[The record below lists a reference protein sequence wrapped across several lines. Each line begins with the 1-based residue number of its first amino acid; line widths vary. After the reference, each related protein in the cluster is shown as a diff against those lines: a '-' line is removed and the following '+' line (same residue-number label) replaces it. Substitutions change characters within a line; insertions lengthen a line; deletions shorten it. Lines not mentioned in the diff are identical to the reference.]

1 MNKKSL
7 MHYFKGSLIIA
18 VLGILLAMGFVAFQ
32 ERNLLLILQA
42 GLTALLLAVLEVSL
56 SFDNAVV
63 NATVLKRMNDLWRHR
78 FLTWG
83 ILVAVFGMRLVFPL
97 VIVSV
102 VAKINPLSALVLSFS
117 DPKSYAEMMLSAHIP
132 VSAFGG
138 MFLFMVFIHY
148 FLNEEKDTHWLHFLE
163 HNMARAGQFKGV
175 EILMTLLVLLILS
188 YSVPENSQAIFLISG
203 LWGIITFVVV
213 HGLSDLLETQQDKLT
228 GAVASAG
235 FGLFLYLEI
244 LDASFSFDGVIG
256 AFALTNSLIQ
266 IMIGLGIGAFFVR
279 SLTIYLV
286 ENETLDNFKYL
297 EHGAFYALGC
307 LAFLMLFDTILH
319 IPEWLTGLSGAAILG
334 LSILWS
340 IKENR
345 QERAQ

>member
-7 MHYFKGSLIIA
+7 MHYFKGSLITA
-18 VLGILLAMGFVAFQ
+18 VVGIVMAMGFVAYQ
-32 ERNLLLILQA
+32 ERNLVLVLQA
-42 GLTALLLAVLEVSL
+42 GLTAILLAVLEVSL

-63 NATVLKRMNDLWRHR
+63 NATVLKRMSDLWRHR

-83 ILVAVFGMRLVFPL
+83 ILIAVFGMRLIFPL

-102 VAKINPLSALVLSFS
+102 VAKIDPISALSLSLT
-117 DPKSYAEMMLSAHIP
+117 DPKSYAEMMFSAHIP

-138 MFLFMVFIHY
+138 MFLLMVFIHY
-148 FLNEEKDTHWLHFLE
+148 FFDEEKETHWIQFIE
-163 HNMARAGQFKGV
+163 KQMSRAAQFKGA
-175 EILMTLLVLLILS
+175 EIVITLLVLLTLS
-188 YSVPENSQAIFLISG
+188 HTVPEEAKQTFLISG
-203 LWGIITFVVV
+203 VWGIITFMVV
-213 HGLSDLLETQQDKLT
+213 HGLSELIESQQIKLT
-228 GAVASAG
+228 GVVASAG

-256 AFALTNSLIQ
+256 AFALTNSLFQ

-286 ENETLDNFKYL
+286 ENETLDHFKYL

-319 IPEWLTGLSGAAILG
+319 IPEWLTGLSGALILG
-334 LSILWS
+334 LSIFWS
-340 IKENR
+340 IKENGQKR
-345 QERAQ
+345 TE

>member
-1 MNKKSL
+1 MNKKNL
-7 MHYFKGSLIIA
+7 MHYFKGSII
-18 VLGILLAMGFVAFQ
+18 VSVIGILLAMGIVGYQEGNVAHVA
-32 ERNLLLILQA
+32 QA
-42 GLTALLLAVLEVSL
+42 GLTALLLAVLEISL

-63 NATVLKRMNDLWRHR
+63 NATVLKRMSDVWRHR

-83 ILVAVFGMRLVFPL
+83 ILIAVFGMRLIFPL

-102 VAKINPLSALVLSFS
+102 VAQINPFSALMLSFT

-138 MFLFMVFIHY
+138 MFLFMVFIH
-148 FLNEEKDTHWLHFLE
+148 FFFDEEKDTHWINFLE
-163 HNMARAGQFKGV
+163 RHMARAAQFKGAELV
-175 EILMTLLVLLILS
+175 ITLLVLLLLS
-188 YSVPENSQAIFLISG
+188 YSIPVEHQQTFLVSG
-203 LWGIITFVVV
+203 VWGIITFMMV
-213 HGLSDLLETQQDKLT
+213 HGLSELLESQQGKLT
-228 GAVASAG
+228 TTVASAG

-244 LDASFSFDGVIG
+244 LDASFSFDGVVG

-286 ENETLDNFKYL
+286 ENETLDAFKYL

-307 LAFLMLFDTILH
+307 LAFLMLFDTIFH
-319 IPEWLTGLSGAAILG
+319 VPEWLTGLSGALILG
-334 LSILWS
+334 FSIFWS
-340 IKENR
+340 IKENSQKR
-345 QERAQ
+345 TN

>member
-7 MHYFKGSLIIA
+7 MHYFKGSIIIA
-18 VLGILLAMGFVAFQ
+18 VLGIILAMSVVAFQ
-32 ERNLLLILQA
+32 ERNLFLVLQA
-42 GLTALLLAVLEVSL
+42 GLTAVLLAVLEVSL

-83 ILVAVFGMRLVFPL
+83 MLIAVFGMRLVFPL

-102 VAKINPLSALVLSFS
+102 VAHINPFSALMLSFT
-117 DPKSYAEMMLSAHIP
+117 DPKSYAEMMLSAHVP

-148 FLNEEKDTHWLHFLE
+148 FFDDEKETHWIHFIE
-163 HNMARAGQFKGV
+163 RHMARAAQFKGV
-175 EILMTLLVLLILS
+175 ELVITLLVLLLLS
-188 YSVPENSQAIFLISG
+188 YSVAEASQQTFLVSG
-203 LWGIITFVVV
+203 IWGIITFMVV
-213 HGLSDLLETQQDKLT
+213 HGLSELLESQQAKLT
-228 GAVASAG
+228 GAAASAG

-244 LDASFSFDGVIG
+244 LDASFSFDGVVG
-256 AFALTNSLIQ
+256 AFALTNSLVQ

-286 ENETLDNFKYL
+286 ENDTLDHFKYL

-319 IPEWLTGLSGAAILG
+319 IPEWLTGLSGALILG
-334 LSILWS
+334 FSIYWS
-340 IKENR
+340 IKENG
-345 QERAQ
+345 QKNKT